1 MKKERVQKLNKRHK
15 RFCDEYLKDFNATR
29 AYKTVYPT
37 AKDETAATNGNK
49 LLRNAKI
56 AAYLS
61 EHLKK
66 TEIKSIASLNDL
78 LSTITAIALKKPRKT
93 IFKQYDNTKKDE
105 NGKPKVLCDETTIT
119 QPSDKSQLQ
128 ALELLSRYYNI
139 FMNTENPKVTKA
151 KLRKTNAETKLIEA
165 RTEILKDN
173 GQDVATALD
182 AIMDKVVDESNK
194 QTKSSRK

>member
-15 RFCDEYLKDFNATR
+15 RFCDEYLKDFNAAR

-37 AKDETAATNGNK
+37 AKDETAYVNGSK
-49 LLRNAKI
+49 LLSNAKVS
-56 AAYLS
+56 AYLS
-61 EHLKK
+61 EHLRK
-66 TEIKSIASLNDL
+66 TEIESIASLNDL

-165 RTEILKDN
+165 RTKAMEEN
-173 GQDVATALD
+173 GHDIATALD
-182 AIMDKVVDESNK
+182 EIMDKVIDESNK
-194 QTKSSRK
+194 KAKEEKS